1 MEAVTPSPL
10 FGLFLGRGR
19 AQNRSSLSPIYS
31 FISPYEGVEV
41 EKSCSWAATGRGEVL
56 GEDGDVFGIEVRVV
70 VFPVPRLRTISLE
83 RQ

>member
-1 MEAVTPSPL
+1 MKFCSCAAAV
-10 FGLFLGRGR
+10 RG
-19 AQNRSSLSPIYS
+19 
-31 FISPYEGVEV
+31 
-41 EKSCSWAATGRGEVL
+41 KVL